1 MNDYRRDIEAHVAEG
16 VPEPVAAAS
25 SLVVRGEPQRR
36 GFLVVDVGAGT
47 TDIGLFVITEKVRDD
62 KARIFQV
69 PKSISS
75 PRMAGDTIDNILRKA
90 ILSRHS
96 ADLQSN
102 YGQRIAADL
111 SLRIRQFKETL
122 FRDKALQYNLADD
135 SAGKMVLAEFLGMEE
150 VQRFGSQLQQ
160 RIQETFDVIDTSW
173 LAGIFAK
180 QDVDVVLTGGSARVE
195 MVQQLADGIT
205 ESRGMKIVRK
215 PAQRVPDWITQDY
228 PQFSEEYPQLAVAM
242 GGASPNLPEVGP
254 EIQKFIGGGEKTQY
268 VSTVLYR

>member
-1 MNDYRRDIEAHVAEG
+1 
-16 VPEPVAAAS
+16 
-25 SLVVRGEPQRR
+25 
-36 GFLVVDVGAGT
+36 
-47 TDIGLFVITEKVRDD
+47 
-62 KARIFQV
+62 
-69 PKSISS
+69 
-75 PRMAGDTIDNILRKA
+75 
-90 ILSRHS
+90 
-96 ADLQSN
+96 
-102 YGQRIAADL
+102 
-111 SLRIRQFKETL
+111 
-122 FRDKALQYNLADD
+122 
-135 SAGKMVLAEFLGMEE
+135 MEE

-242 GGASPNLPEVGP
+242 AAPHRICLRSARDT
-254 EIQKFIGGGEKTQY
+254 EIHRGWGKDAVRFNRPLSLIGLMEKREAGTWPALI
-268 VSTVLYR
+268 VLKT